1 MTASQ
6 TEPRSDWAAPAGDPV
21 VDAIYDG
28 LIALRPDV
36 AVIDTICRRIDA
48 ATARLDYAIAAG
60 GPATM
65 GLSWAAGGG
74 TVDPAAGGDTVS
86 TAGEGW
92 SLSCVRPPG
101 SAPFSIEQRAEFEAL
116 GRHVGRAMRLRD
128 GLLDSGAAAF
138 GFSDL
143 AERLGIGALLVR
155 KDRRMQDASARAHAV
170 LLESDGLFISGG
182 RLCVAIPSEMDELK
196 RLLRAVADGER
207 PTATLAVTRPSGRND
222 LGLVISRATPLA
234 DVGEADLIVSIRDTD
249 REMVRAPE
257 VLRALYGFT
266 AAEAELVADLVNGM
280 SVEEAEAHRGI
291 SHNTTRAHL
300 RSIYAKVG
308 VGRLVDLVR
317 AVASG
322 SARLAPD

>member
-1 MTASQ
+1 MTHSR
-6 TEPRSDWAAPAGDPV
+6 TEHQSDWDPPEGDPL

-28 LIALRPDV
+28 FIALRPDA
-36 AVIDTICRRIDA
+36 AVLDAICRRVDA
-48 ATARLDYAIAAG
+48 ANATLDYAIAAG

-65 GLSWAAGGG
+65 TLSHGLAGATAAAAGEEGQMS
-74 TVDPAAGGDTVS
+74 AAG
-86 TAGEGW
+86 AGW
-92 SLSCVRPPG
+92 SLGCVRQPG
-101 SAPFSIEQRAEFEAL
+101 AAPFSVGQRADFEAVA
-116 GRHVGRAMRLRD
+116 RHVGRAMRLRD
-128 GLLDSGAAAF
+128 RLLDSGAAAF

-155 KDRRMQDASARAHAV
+155 KDRRLQDASARAHAV
-170 LLESDGLFISGG
+170 LDEADGLFISGG
-182 RLCVAIPSEMDELK
+182 RICIATSSEMDELK
-196 RLLRAVADGER
+196 RLLRAVAAGER
-207 PTATLAVTRPSGRND
+207 STATLAVTRPSGRND
-222 LGLVISRATPLA
+222 LGLVIGRATPLA

-280 SVEEAEAHRGI
+280 RVEEAEAHRGI
-291 SHNTTRAHL
+291 SHNTMRAHL

-308 VGRLVDLVR
+308 VGRLVDLVH